1 MSSYQSR
8 DKFLEEI
15 RHDVLAEL
23 PQEGRVAEHF
33 LVLPELVQGNP
44 LQDIGVVSLYGKLN
58 IELCREKC

>member
-8 DKFLEEI
+8 DKFHEEI

-33 LVLPELVQGNP
+33 LVLPELVHGNP
-44 LQDIGVVSLYGKLN
+44 LQDIGVVSLCGKLN
-58 IELCREKC
+58 INY